1 MWVMVVDGLKLVCKL
16 IVDVLQCDLLGV
28 EVIGCDSIEDVQQV
42 LVQGLVDLVMI
53 LLILCDGDGLVLVWM
68 VCEVVG
74 QVYVLVIV
82 VFGDVQQYLEQCCF
96 IEYVID
102 YFDKVLGYEVL
113 VIFICGYVQLQI
125 IFGVIIFY
133 IEDSCVVVEVIK
145 CMFEWQQLNV
155 LYVVSVEEVFILFIV
170 ELLGCS
176 CYCIDLVLI
185 DVILKGELS
194 GCDVVQCV
202 CVDFGY
208 GKCCLLVLVM
218 IGDGNL
224 YNQIGLL
231 QFGVNDLV
239 FKLIEEWL
247 LVIKVLFQLCLV

>member
-1 MWVMVVDGLKLVCKL
+1 MVVDGFKLVCKL
-16 IVDVLQCDLLGV
+16 IVDVLQCELLV
-28 EVIGCDSIEDVQQV
+28 VDVVGCVSIEEVCVV
-42 LVQGLVDLVMI
+42 LVVGLVSLVII
-53 LLILCDGDGLVLVWM
+53 LLMFSDGDGLVLVWL
-68 VCEVVG
+68 VCEIVG

-113 VIFICGYVQLQI
+113 VIFICGYVQLEM
-125 IFGVIIFY
+125 IFGVMILY
-133 IEDSCVVVEVIK
+133 VEDSWVVVEVIK
-145 CMFEWQQLNV
+145 CMFEWQGLNV
-155 LYVVSVEEVFILFIV
+155 LYVLIVEEVFVLFIV

-176 CYCIDLVLI
+176 SYCIDLVLI
-185 DVILKGELS
+185 DVIFKGELS

-202 CVDFGY
+202 WVDFGY

-224 YNQIGLL
+224 FNQFGLF
-231 QFGVNDLV
+231 QVGVNDLV
-239 FKLIEEWL
+239 QKLIEEWL
-247 LVIKVLFQLCLV
+247 LIIKVLFQLWLV